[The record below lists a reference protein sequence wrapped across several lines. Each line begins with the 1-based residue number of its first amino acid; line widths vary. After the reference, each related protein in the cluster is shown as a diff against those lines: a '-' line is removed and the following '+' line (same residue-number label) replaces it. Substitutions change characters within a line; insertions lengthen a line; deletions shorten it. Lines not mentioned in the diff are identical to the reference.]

1 MSAATGQKQSMVPP
15 AAAAPGPGAA
25 WAARF
30 TPLHLAYALVLGGL
44 FLYFNYLPLFHTDLW
59 GHVAFGEWIL
69 EHQALPT
76 EDPWQPLA
84 EGMPLVDS
92 AWLGQVVLA
101 ITHKL
106 AGAAGLTVL
115 FAMLMAAAYGLL
127 ARAFVLRSGYTW
139 LGLLGVG
146 LVVIIGWSRLMT
158 LRPEVLGSI
167 CFAAVL
173 WLAVV
178 IDRSLQRGEEAA
190 AAGERPAAWLGG
202 DLGPRQSTA
211 PGGIPL
217 WTWVLLPLVMML
229 WANLHGSFVCGL
241 AMLVCLAGGQIVES
255 AWQRRSLWGVL
266 ADSRVRQTILLA
278 ELSAAATL
286 VNPYGMDLWIE
297 VLRFSANENLRDIT
311 EWYPLVL
318 ASPTGAQFALAWLA
332 AVILAR
338 LSPLRI
344 QVWEVLAW
352 LLFSFLVA
360 TSLRMVGWFS
370 MAASLVLIR
379 HLGGT
384 IRGLAGRHP
393 LKKDATAAGTPLA
406 APARGSAGAQD
417 ASAGASPGEPAQLA
431 ALAGRLAAYRSEGD
445 SAAGGTAIAAARGPA
460 PAQNSS
466 DSPSSGARPSA
477 QDTASANV
485 SESGSTLPVLA
496 ARGHWYWCAATLFVL
511 WVVFALSDLSRPILG
526 GTPRSEQ
533 RLYSRQTPLEL
544 TRWLHANP
552 PQGQVFNPQ
561 WWGDWLAYRG
571 PAGMKLFATTHV
583 HLIPPRVYR
592 DYTRIASVRE
602 GWEEALA
609 RYRVTTV
616 IVDKELMQSLLAAM
630 RQRSGWGLR
639 YEDGQ
644 AAVFIRQGP
653 GTSVPA
659 NAAASNRPEQRGA
672 AEPGRGTA
680 AESHVSAADQSGGA
694 AGR

>member
-84 EGMPLVDS
+84 EGMRLVDS

-106 AGAAGLTVL
+106 AGPAGLTVL

-139 LGLLGVG
+139 LGLLGLG

-158 LRPEVLGSI
+158 LRPEVLGSF
-167 CFAAVL
+167 CFAVVL

-178 IDRSLQRGEEAA
+178 IDHSLQRGTV
-190 AAGERPAAWLGG
+190 
-202 DLGPRQSTA
+202 GPPSGHIPTGL
-211 PGGIPL
+211 PGGAVSPQQSRGPARIPI
-217 WTWVLLPLVMML
+217 WAWVLLPLVMML

-241 AMLVCLAGGQIVES
+241 AMLVCFAGGQILES
-255 AWQRRSLWGVL
+255 AWQRRSAWAIFG
-266 ADSRVRQTILLA
+266 DHRVRQSILLA

-338 LSPLRI
+338 VSPLRI
-344 QVWEVLAW
+344 RAWEVLAW
-352 LLFSFLVA
+352 ALFSFLVA
-360 TSLRMVGWFS
+360 SSLRMVGWFS

-384 IRGLAGRHP
+384 IRCLAGRDP
-393 LKKDATAAGTPLA
+393 LTGDDAPAGTPLA
-406 APARGSAGAQD
+406 DRTPALAGMQPAGAAGSPALPAEAAVLAGRTAPHGSGRNAANMGTAMAPPTAAAPAQLTSESTPPGEQPSDQDTDGAEAS
-417 ASAGASPGEPAQLA
+417 ASAGKP
-431 ALAGRLAAYRSEGD
+431 
-445 SAAGGTAIAAARGPA
+445 IAP
-460 PAQNSS
+460 
-466 DSPSSGARPSA
+466 
-477 QDTASANV
+477 
-485 SESGSTLPVLA
+485 A

-526 GTPRSEQ
+526 GAPRSEQ
-533 RLYSRQTPLEL
+533 KLYSRQTPLAL
-544 TRWLHANP
+544 TAWLRANP

-571 PAGMKLFATTHV
+571 PTGIKLFATTHV
-583 HLIPPRVYR
+583 HLIPSRVYR

-602 GWEEALA
+602 GWEDALA

-616 IVDKELMQSLLAAM
+616 IVDKELMQPLLAAM

-639 YEDGQ
+639 YEDSQ

-653 GTSVPA
+653 GTP
-659 NAAASNRPEQRGA
+659 
-672 AEPGRGTA
+672 
-680 AESHVSAADQSGGA
+680 VSAAGKP
-694 AGR
+694 AGSAGH